1 MADNLLLTLDI
12 GSESLKMA
20 EFTYPDA
27 GGMILENFAFVEYG
41 EEKEDDDILDG
52 LADNLSKAIEE
63 NGFISKDVH
72 LSISG
77 QSAFVKHVKLPIAG
91 DDYAQ
96 IKQMVEYEAEQNI
109 PFPIDEVVWD
119 YQLIQNDSEDGMEVV
134 FVVVKKDIIEKLTTA
149 VESAGKRLAII
160 EIASTAAYNSA
171 TASGIGKEECSVI
184 LNIGGRCS
192 TLIFMDNGRMF
203 IRSIPIAGDSITQQ
217 VAKEFG
223 ISFHDAE
230 EMKRRHGFVALGG
243 AYEDPDSEVAAT
255 ISKIVRNVMT
265 RLHGEINRSINVY
278 RSQQKGN
285 KPTKLLLAGGSSVMA
300 FTPRFFS
307 DKLRIPVEYFNPF
320 QIVSLSDEIDK
331 EYLAEVAHMFSEVI
345 GLGLRKM
352 AVCPVEISLVPEDVK
367 SQYEF
372 KKKTPYLIGSAAALL
387 LCLLLVF
394 WGVSRTA
401 GIETKNVAD
410 SMSLVKKAQDT
421 KKKINKL
428 KTDIKNL
435 KNRYNT
441 YSSYLNNRTEWSDV
455 LNELQSVMPN
465 SMWLTKIS
473 FSGAVAKVKAQPKKR
488 GRGGMF
494 GGGRKS
500 RTSRSAKP
508 KASADVASNFKT
520 IVIEGHCLYGKNR
533 MLYIEDFKNSLKTSK
548 LFDGIQDDS
557 LTFKDN
563 IDNFNVNSFS
573 MKINLKNALSK
584 K

>member
-1 MADNLLLTLDI
+1 
-12 GSESLKMA
+12 
-20 EFTYPDA
+20 
-27 GGMILENFAFVEYG
+27 
-41 EEKEDDDILDG
+41 
-52 LADNLSKAIEE
+52 
-63 NGFISKDVH
+63 
-72 LSISG
+72 
-77 QSAFVKHVKLPIAG
+77 
-91 DDYAQ
+91 
-96 IKQMVEYEAEQNI
+96 
-109 PFPIDEVVWD
+109 
-119 YQLIQNDSEDGMEVV
+119 
-134 FVVVKKDIIEKLTTA
+134 
-149 VESAGKRLAII
+149 
-160 EIASTAAYNSA
+160 
-171 TASGIGKEECSVI
+171 
-184 LNIGGRCS
+184 
-192 TLIFMDNGRMF
+192 
-203 IRSIPIAGDSITQQ
+203 
-217 VAKEFG
+217 
-223 ISFHDAE
+223 
-230 EMKRRHGFVALGG
+230 
-243 AYEDPDSEVAAT
+243 
-255 ISKIVRNVMT
+255 MT

-401 GIETKNVAD
+401 GIETRNVAD
-410 SMSLVKKAQDT
+410 SKSLVNKAQDT

-428 KTDIKNL
+428 KNDIKNL
-435 KNRYNT
+435 KDRYNT
-441 YSSYLNNRTEWSDV
+441 YSSYLKNRTEWTDV

-473 FSGAVAKVKAQPKKR
+473 FSGAVAKANVQPKKKR
-488 GRGGMF
+488 SGGMF
-494 GGGRKS
+494 GGRKS

-508 KASADVASNFKT
+508 KASANAASNFKT
-520 IVIEGHCLYGKNR
+520 IVIEGHCLYGKNK
-533 MLYIEDFKNSLKTSK
+533 MLYIEDFKNSLKTSE